1 MPLDDRGRDL
11 ADDYRGMGEMIF
23 GAIPSWDNILATL
36 KSLEA
41 EIKASRL
48 QRVRDRHRW

>member
-1 MPLDDRGRDL
+1 VPLDDRGRDL

-41 EIKASRL
+41 EINSLKAPKGT
-48 QRVRDRHRW
+48 